1 MKRFPLRLALCAGL
15 VVFLL
20 DCSGQAT
27 DSTAK
32 KPTLRQRIDRAMERR
47 REMIQQ
53 RQLPMDAGMR
63 RRVEIRDSLASRPL
77 LPVDGP
83 NRWSL
88 SVNPLGILEPQ
99 MAVGLGI
106 GYHITANWQVWV
118 ESSVLGQLYS
128 NPAQSCIGGFREI
141 LAVKY
146 YLGRRQGLFFAGEFR
161 WKQAYYHDV
170 ANFENDN
177 GDQLNKYTYRFENI
191 VLGGGFWFG
200 GRIRLSADHRWQ
212 LEPSIGLGLK
222 GRTVYRQNVPDGY
235 FYHDKTGGFDFTIS
249 DIPRQSTQ
257 VTLELPASVRLFYVF

>member
-32 KPTLRQRIDRAMERR
+32 KPTLRQRIDRAMERQ
-47 REMIQQ
+47 REMIRQRQFAQIQ
-53 RQLPMDAGMR
+53 RQLDR
-63 RRVEIRDSLASRPL
+63 QDSLASRTL

-106 GYHITANWQVWV
+106 GYHITANWQVWL
-118 ESSVLGQLYS
+118 ESSVLGQLYR

-161 WKQAYYHDV
+161 WKQAWYHDV
-170 ANFENDN
+170 ANFEDNN
-177 GDQLNKYTYRFENI
+177 GDQLNKYTYRLENI
-191 VLGGGFWFG
+191 IFGGGFWFG

-212 LEPSIGLGLK
+212 LEPSIGMGLK

-235 FYHDKTGGFDFTIS
+235 TYHDKTNGFDFAIS
-249 DIPRQSTQ
+249 DIPRQPSR
-257 VTLELPASVRLFYVF
+257 VTFELPASVRLFYVF